1 MVLGVGMRDICGAA
15 LVICSRTWPME
26 GSDTNAIVGF
36 CCRLQWVIGYLA
48 ECDLESVRFCFMV
61 NLCLGRE
68 GI

>member
-36 CCRLQWVIGYLA
+36 CCHSQWVVS
-48 ECDLESVRFCFMV
+48 ET
-61 NLCLGRE
+61 
-68 GI
+68 